1 MSEWIRIR
9 VKDFY
14 KDAVGELE
22 YTYVTREVYEA
33 LADTFRKEAHAQE
46 MRDIRH
52 TTKDGYTE
60 GETEELVEL
69 TGESVEDTVIR
80 QMEIETLQK
89 AMQSLTPVQRE
100 RLHFYFFE
108 GMTYRQIA
116 AKEGYDPASKRCD
129 GTGHRSAHRATGG
142 CGRVYPFFYGSS
154 QLYRWISLRQ
164 QDFLLSWFQ
173 SGAAGSGLYTG
184 CVLQDIAG
192 KAAGSIAGVRRD
204 HFFTQ
209 PHAQQEPETG

>member
-14 KDAVGELE
+14 KDAVGERE

-60 GETEELVEL
+60 GETEDLVEL

-89 AMQSLTPVQRE
+89 AMQSLTPVQSGCIFIF
-100 RLHFYFFE
+100 L
-108 GMTYRQIA
+108 
-116 AKEGYDPASKRCD
+116 
-129 GTGHRSAHRATGG
+129 RA
-142 CGRVYPFFYGSS
+142 
-154 QLYRWISLRQ
+154 
-164 QDFLLSWFQ
+164 
-173 SGAAGSGLYTG
+173 
-184 CVLQDIAG
+184 
-192 KAAGSIAGVRRD
+192 
-204 HFFTQ
+204 
-209 PHAQQEPETG
+209 

>member
-33 LADTFRKEAHAQE
+33 LVDTFRKEAHAQE

-60 GETEELVEL
+60 GETEDLVEL

-108 GMTYRQIA
+108 GMTYRLWDFFFSVLA
-116 AKEGYDPASKRCD
+116 AFWFRGVVTNRDR
-129 GTGHRSAHRATGG
+129 H
-142 CGRVYPFFYGSS
+142 
-154 QLYRWISLRQ
+154 
-164 QDFLLSWFQ
+164 FLFM
-173 SGAAGSGLYTG
+173 
-184 CVLQDIAG
+184 
-192 KAAGSIAGVRRD
+192 K
-204 HFFTQ
+204 
-209 PHAQQEPETG
+209 